1 VGKTTTIAKLAHRFK
16 GEGRSV
22 MLGAA
27 DTFRAAAVDQLKVW
41 ADRVGVPIV
50 AQQMGADP
58 ASVAFDTLQAA
69 VARNTDVVIIDT
81 AGRLHT
87 KKGLMDE
94 LSKIRRV
101 MDKVVPGAPH
111 EVLLV
116 LDGSTGGNALVQ
128 AREFLAATAVTGLVI
143 TKLDGTAKG
152 GAVDAIA
159 DSLHIPVRFIGVGEK
174 MTDLQDFDLLEFI
187 DSLLPTP
194 A

>member
-1 VGKTTTIAKLAHRFK
+1 
-16 GEGRSV
+16 
-22 MLGAA
+22 
-27 DTFRAAAVDQLKVW
+27 
-41 ADRVGVPIV
+41 
-50 AQQMGADP
+50 
-58 ASVAFDTLQAA
+58 
-69 VARNTDVVIIDT
+69 
-81 AGRLHT
+81 
-87 KKGLMDE
+87 MDE

-152 GAVDAIA
+152 GAVLAIA

-174 MTDLQDFDLLEFI
+174 MTDLQDFDLIEFI